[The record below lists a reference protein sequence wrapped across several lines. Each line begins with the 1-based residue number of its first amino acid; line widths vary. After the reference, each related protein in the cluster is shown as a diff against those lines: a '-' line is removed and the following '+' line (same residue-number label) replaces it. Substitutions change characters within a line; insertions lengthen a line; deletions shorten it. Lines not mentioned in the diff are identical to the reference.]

1 MTIPVSEE
9 PTGTWLVWGHD
20 RSGQRV
26 LVESDLPEEV
36 ARQMI
41 ADYAVEGVTVWM
53 EQTATAPE

>member
-1 MTIPVSEE
+1 M
-9 PTGTWLVWGHD
+9 VWGHD